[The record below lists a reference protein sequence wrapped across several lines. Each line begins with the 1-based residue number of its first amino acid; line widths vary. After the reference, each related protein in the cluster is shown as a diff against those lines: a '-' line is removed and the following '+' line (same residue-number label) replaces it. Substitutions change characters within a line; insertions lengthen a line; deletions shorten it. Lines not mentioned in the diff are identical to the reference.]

1 MQRANSFHY
10 ENKVNL
16 TQFFLII
23 TLIMIIYEYL
33 VHLEIHHYSQRLG
46 VSPAM
51 ARVDESEDEVFT
63 LMMML
68 MMSIMMIMMMMKAIT
83 TFITIFQGSHNKI
96 HD

>member
-16 TQFFLII
+16 THFFLII

-51 ARVDESEDEVFT
+51 ARVDESEDEVFI

-68 MMSIMMIMMMMKAIT
+68 LMSIMMIMVMMMVSIMMIMMMMMVSI
-83 TFITIFQGSHNKI
+83 IYI
-96 HD
+96 